1 MTLVDTSVWISHLRK
16 PDRALLQLISDEEAA
31 MHPFIVGELACGS
44 FKDRA
49 GALKTFRALP
59 QAPVAD
65 EAEVHHL
72 LETYRLWSTG
82 MGWVDLHVLAAAA
95 VAGWHLMTA
104 DAAMQ
109 RAAAKIGIP
118 RSS

>member
-1 MTLVDTSVWISHLRK
+1 MTLVDTSVWISHFRK
-16 PDRALLQLISDEEAA
+16 PDAALLQLLSGEKAGT
-31 MHPFIVGELACGS
+31 HPFIVGELACGS

-49 GALKTFRALP
+49 GTLGTLRDLP
-59 QAPVAD
+59 QAAIAD
-65 EAEVHHL
+65 EADVHHL

-95 VAGWHLMTA
+95 ATGWHLMTT

-109 RAAAKIGIP
+109 RAAAKIGIA
-118 RSS
+118 RA